1 VSYNGL
7 NPLICTG
14 TSTKGF
20 IGRYT
25 LQPSHRLPIL
35 HCLLLPT
42 PISPQMA
49 AQKPVYLNS
58 FGGGLVLSHKNTN
71 NPATAIVQF
80 LDPKNSSQKWLV
92 EYDPSQE
99 GVIALKSCSNGEYL
113 RANGGRN
120 GSPCG
125 TGAKAWWKMSWW
137 LPVKHPFAFQLTS
150 VEFPSVLL
158 NHYQGRAN
166 DDMKVHMWRFEVHSA

>member
-1 VSYNGL
+1 
-7 NPLICTG
+7 
-14 TSTKGF
+14 
-20 IGRYT
+20 
-25 LQPSHRLPIL
+25 
-35 HCLLLPT
+35 
-42 PISPQMA
+42 MA
-49 AQKPVYLNS
+49 SEKPVYLNS

-71 NPATAIVQF
+71 NPATAVVQF

-166 DDMKVHMWRFEVHSA
+166 DDMKVHMWRFEVCEGMTSDVA